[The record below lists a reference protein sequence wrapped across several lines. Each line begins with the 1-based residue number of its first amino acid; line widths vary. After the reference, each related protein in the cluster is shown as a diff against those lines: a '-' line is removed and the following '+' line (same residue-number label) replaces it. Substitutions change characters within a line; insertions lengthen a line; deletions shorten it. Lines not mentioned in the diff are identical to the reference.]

1 MLVEVHIVATKSDI
15 EDCHRLGEN
24 GSTILQFVNRK
35 FCNVILEK
43 KKLLKNIDKSK
54 LSFANDTKI
63 YVSENLTPYNQRLA
77 WKCRELKRAKKI
89 HKVWSM
95 KGVSK
100 LDDHPMSD
108 HTPYIMMMVLDIYFL
123 ILFSKR
129 VILQSNHFQF
139 ELIAFV
145 VVLNSST

>member
-89 HKVWSM
+89 QKVWIM
-95 KGVSK
+95 KGVIKIRRS
-100 LDDHPMSD
+100 P
-108 HTPYIMMMVLDIYFL
+108 
-123 ILFSKR
+123 
-129 VILQSNHFQF
+129 N
-139 ELIAFV
+139 E
-145 VVLNSST
+145 

>member
-1 MLVEVHIVATKSDI
+1 MSFWDNPSL
-15 EDCHRLGEN
+15 
-24 GSTILQFVNRK
+24 K

-95 KGVSK
+95 KGVMKIRRSSNEPPYSIYN
-100 LDDHPMSD
+100 DDGIRYLFPDFILKESN
-108 HTPYIMMMVLDIYFL
+108 TP
-123 ILFSKR
+123 K
-129 VILQSNHFQF
+129 
-139 ELIAFV
+139 
-145 VVLNSST
+145 

>member
-24 GSTILQFVNRK
+24 GSTILRFVNRK

-63 YVSENLTPYNQRLA
+63 YVSENLTPYNQHLA

-89 HKVWSM
+89 QKVWIM
-95 KGVSK
+95 KGVIKIRRS
-100 LDDHPMSD
+100 P
-108 HTPYIMMMVLDIYFL
+108 
-123 ILFSKR
+123 
-129 VILQSNHFQF
+129 N
-139 ELIAFV
+139 E
-145 VVLNSST
+145 